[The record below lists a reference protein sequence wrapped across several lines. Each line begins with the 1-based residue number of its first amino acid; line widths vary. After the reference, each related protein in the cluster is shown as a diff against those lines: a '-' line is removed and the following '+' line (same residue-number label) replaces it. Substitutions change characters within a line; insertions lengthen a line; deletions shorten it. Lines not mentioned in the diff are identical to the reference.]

1 MSQEKQID
9 FLGKK
14 FVEITMK
21 VVIEYDANEED
32 IEDVVTSVVTCF
44 YSEDTFGNETF
55 IPLTETMKIYEYDEK
70 IFEDV
75 TERFTNK

>member
-32 IEDVVTSVVTCF
+32 IEDVVSSVVACF